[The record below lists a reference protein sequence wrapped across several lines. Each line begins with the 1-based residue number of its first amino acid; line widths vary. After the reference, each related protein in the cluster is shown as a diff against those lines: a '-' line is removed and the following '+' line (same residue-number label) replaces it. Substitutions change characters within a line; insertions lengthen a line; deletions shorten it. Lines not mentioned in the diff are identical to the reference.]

1 MGSIV
6 VGVDGSE
13 NSRHALEWAVAEA
26 FLRHASLLIV
36 SCWEFPTLVA
46 TEVVWTV
53 PPDVVAMAE
62 RLIHDVHL
70 DQSDLSYTIV
80 APEGRPGADLVRI
93 AALADMLVV
102 GSRGSGSANELLLG
116 SVANYCAHHSRCP
129 VVIIHPP
136 DPII

>member
-13 NSRHALEWAVAEA
+13 NSRHALEWAMAEA
-26 FLRHASLLIV
+26 KLRNARLLVV

-53 PPDVVAMAE
+53 APDVVATAE
-62 RLIHDVHL
+62 RLAQEVNL
-70 DQSDLSYTIV
+70 DASGVQYTIM
-80 APEGRPGADLVRI
+80 APEGRPGGDLVRI
-93 AALADMLVV
+93 AELADMLVV
-102 GSRGSGSANELLLG
+102 GSRGSGSSSELLLG
-116 SVANYCAHHSRCP
+116 SVANYCAHYSRCP

-136 DPII
+136 T